1 MMWWL
6 MYSRTLIGQTK
17 LVLMIM
23 PLKKVEILF
32 PAEVSQEE
40 EWGRILPVMNLELKI
55 FRVCVKVR
63 IYHQYLNMRRLL
75 LQV

>member
-1 MMWWL
+1 M
-6 MYSRTLIGQTK
+6 K

-23 PLKKVEILF
+23 HPKKVEIPF

-40 EWGRILPVMNLELKI
+40 EWVRILLVMNLELI
-55 FRVCVKVR
+55 MFRVYEKVR
-63 IYHQYLNMRRLL
+63 IYRPYLNMRRPL

>member
-1 MMWWL
+1 
-6 MYSRTLIGQTK
+6 MYSRTLIGQMK

-23 PLKKVEILF
+23 HPKKVEILF

-40 EWGRILPVMNLELKI
+40 EWVRILLVMNLELI
-55 FRVCVKVR
+55 MFRVYEKVR
-63 IYHQYLNMRRLL
+63 IYRPYLNMRRPL